1 MSTKKFDDSSV
12 DSIVAYSQSLSG
24 HSLDEVVT
32 LPGGVANKKNKGN
45 LGGLVEA
52 HFFEIPPTSSG
63 IDFPRAG
70 LELKVTGLLPK
81 GKGLFKAKE
90 RLVLTMINYMEI
102 VGEKWDSSAF
112 YMKCRLMLILFYL
125 YEKDVPAIDLKFILK
140 PFLFR
145 IENHD
150 FETIKRD
157 WEFIQNKVKLGKAHE
172 LSEGDTFYLGATR
185 KGEGGKDEALRQQP
199 NSPIK
204 AKSRAFAFKQ
214 KYVNVL
220 IAGHLEGVG
229 SLLEDARM
237 SIEEATQRR
246 FDRFIG
252 QSVEKISDSI
262 GYQKSGPNHKGF
274 LYDLSKRIL
283 GNGAESVLELEKA
296 DIQIKTVRLT
306 KAGKPRE
313 HMSFPAF
320 NLLEINEQEWE
331 DSNFFERLEK
341 KFLFVVFQEAE
352 DGIEKLLLV
361 AYWNMPYEDRIEAQ
375 RVWEETRRRVS
386 LEQLPL
392 PAASESRVSH
402 VRPKGQNKQDTQLM
416 PSGSSWVKQCF
427 WLNSSYI
434 GSVIRSIRDL
444 KDTA

>member
-1 MSTKKFDDSSV
+1 MSTNKYDDSSV
-12 DSIVAYSQSLSG
+12 DSIVSYSQALSG
-24 HSLDEVVT
+24 HSLDEIVT
-32 LPGGVANKKNKGN
+32 LPEGVANKKNKGN

-52 HFFEIPPTSSG
+52 HFFELPPTSSG

-102 VGEKWDSSAF
+102 VGEKWDTSTF

-145 IENHD
+145 IENYD

-220 IAGHLEGVG
+220 IAGHVEGAG

-252 QSVEKISDSI
+252 QSVEKISESI
-262 GYQKSGPNHKGF
+262 GYRKSGPNHKGF

-320 NLLEINEQEWE
+320 NLLEITEEEWE

-375 RVWEETRRRVS
+375 KVWEETRRRVS

-434 GSVIRSIRDL
+434 GSVIREIQDE
-444 KDTA
+444 KNPA

>member
-1 MSTKKFDDSSV
+1 LSTKKYDDTSV
-12 DSIVAYSQSLSG
+12 ESIVSYSQSLSG
-24 HSLDEVVT
+24 HSLDEIVT
-32 LPGGVANKKNKGN
+32 LPIGVANKKNKGN
-45 LGGLVEA
+45 LGGMVEA
-52 HFFEIPPTSSG
+52 HFFELTPTTSG
-63 IDFPRAG
+63 LDFPKAG
-70 LELKVTGLLPK
+70 LELKVTGLIPTGK
-81 GKGLFKAKE
+81 GKYKAKE

-102 VGEKWDSSAF
+102 VQESWSSSTF
-112 YMKCRLMLILFYL
+112 YTKCRLMLILFYL
-125 YEKDVPAIDLKFILK
+125 YEKDVSAINLKFILN

-150 FETIKRD
+150 LETIKRD
-157 WEFIQNKVKLGKAHE
+157 WEFIQHKVKLGKAHE

-185 KGEGGKDEALRQQP
+185 KGEGGKDEALRPQP
-199 NSPIK
+199 NSPIG

-214 KYVNVL
+214 KYVNLL
-220 IAGHLEGVG
+220 IAGHVDGAG
-229 SLLEDARM
+229 SVLEDTRM

-246 FDRFIG
+246 FARFIG
-252 QSVEKISDSI
+252 QSVEHISDSMD
-262 GYQKSGPNHKGF
+262 YRKSGPNHKGF

-283 GNGAESVLELEKA
+283 GNGAESILELEKA
-296 DIQIKTVRLT
+296 DIQLKTVRLT

-320 NLLEINEQEWE
+320 NLLEIADQEWE

-341 KFLFVVFQEAE
+341 KFLFVVFQEGA
-352 DGIEKLLLV
+352 DRIERLLLV
-361 AYWNMPYEDRIEAQ
+361 AYWNMPYDDRIEAQ
-375 RVWEETRRRVS
+375 RVWEETKRRVS

-427 WLNSSYI
+427 WLNSSYV
-434 GSVIRSIRDL
+434 GSVIREIQDL
-444 KDTA
+444 RDTA

>member
-1 MSTKKFDDSSV
+1 M
-12 DSIVAYSQSLSG
+12 LS
-24 HSLDEVVT
+24 
-32 LPGGVANKKNKGN
+32 
-45 LGGLVEA
+45 
-52 HFFEIPPTSSG
+52 
-63 IDFPRAG
+63 
-70 LELKVTGLLPK
+70 K
-81 GKGLFKAKE
+81 GKGVYKAKE

-102 VGEKWDSSAF
+102 VGEKWDTSTF

-125 YEKDVPAIDLKFILK
+125 YEKDVPAIDLKFILR

-185 KGEGGKDEALRQQP
+185 KGEGGVDEALCQQP

-220 IAGHLEGVG
+220 IAGHVEGAG
-229 SLLEDARM
+229 SLLGDARM

-262 GYQKSGPNHKGF
+262 GYRKSGPNHKGF

-283 GNGAESVLELEKA
+283 GDGAESVLELEKA

-320 NLLEINEQEWE
+320 NLLEIAEEDWE

-341 KFLFVVFQEAE
+341 KFLFVVFQEGE
-352 DGIEKLLLV
+352 DGIETLLLV

-416 PSGSSWVKQCF
+416 PSGSIWVKQCF
-427 WLNSSYI
+427 WLNSSYV
-434 GSVIRSIRDL
+434 GSVIREIRDQ